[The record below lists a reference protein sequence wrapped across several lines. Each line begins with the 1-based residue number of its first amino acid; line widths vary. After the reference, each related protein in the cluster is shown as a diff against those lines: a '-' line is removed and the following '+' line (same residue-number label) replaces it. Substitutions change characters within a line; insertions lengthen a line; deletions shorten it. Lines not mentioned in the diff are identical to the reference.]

1 MPTTSRRQAFA
12 ERAGRVM
19 GLAAETFN
27 DGLRA
32 YYLAFAATGLVLL
45 ALGHAGRHGG
55 GGRGV
60 LYRRE
65 FHSELLGVLASAGDP
80 GPAEPER

>member
-1 MPTTSRRQAFA
+1 
-12 ERAGRVM
+12 M

-45 ALGHAGRHGG
+45 ALGDAGRHGG
-55 GGRGV
+55 V
-60 LYRRE
+60 IVILYRRE
-65 FHSELLGVLASAGDP
+65 FHSEVLGVLASAGDP